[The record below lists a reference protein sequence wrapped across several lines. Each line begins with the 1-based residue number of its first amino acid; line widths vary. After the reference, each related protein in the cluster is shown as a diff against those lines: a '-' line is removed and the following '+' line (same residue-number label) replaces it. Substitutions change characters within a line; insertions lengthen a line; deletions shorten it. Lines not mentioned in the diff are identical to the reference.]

1 MKQKFKFTELCRVRK
16 IHAAFFCLFFS
27 GMIHAQSSSIWFAG
41 QLGIRKKN
49 WEWNQDA
56 GYRTIG
62 SSLKATLWFYRTGAR
77 YYFNE
82 HWNAAA
88 GYALFVSR
96 VDKNKPA
103 FSAENRIWEDV
114 VRQDQWNKL
123 RWVQRFRIDHRW
135 FNANSKTE
143 AYTAHRFRYRTAFI
157 QTLHPQIDLQL
168 YDEIM
173 IQRQHGEW
181 LLNQNRIG
189 AFVHIRMGKQQVIN
203 LGYTWLQQPSGNFN
217 LLHVGFQQNF
227 IN

>member
-1 MKQKFKFTELCRVRK
+1 
-16 IHAAFFCLFFS
+16 
-27 GMIHAQSSSIWFAG
+27 MIHAQSSSIWFAG
-41 QLGIRKKN
+41 QLGMRKKN
-49 WEWNQDA
+49 WEWHQDA

-62 SSLKATLWFYRTGAR
+62 TSPRATLWFYRTGAR
-77 YYFNE
+77 HYFNE
-82 HWNAAA
+82 HWNVAG
-88 GYALFVSR
+88 GYALFNAR
-96 VDKNKPA
+96 VDKEKPA
-103 FSAENRIWEDV
+103 FSAENRIWEEA

-173 IQRQHGEW
+173 IQRQQGEW

-189 AFVHIRMGKQQVIN
+189 AFVYIRTGKQQVIN
-203 LGYTWLQQPSGNFN
+203 LGYTWLQQPSGNLN
-217 LLHVGFQQNF
+217 LLHVGFQQN
-227 IN
+227 IMN

>member
-1 MKQKFKFTELCRVRK
+1 
-16 IHAAFFCLFFS
+16 
-27 GMIHAQSSSIWFAG
+27 MIHAQSSSIWFAG
-41 QLGIRKKN
+41 QLGLRKKN
-49 WEWNQDA
+49 WEWHQDA

-62 SSLKATLWFYRTGAR
+62 VGPKATLWFYRTGVR
-77 YYFNE
+77 HYFNE

-103 FSAENRIWEDV
+103 FSAENRIWEEI

-135 FNANSKTE
+135 FNANSRSE
-143 AYTAHRFRYRTAFI
+143 AFTAHRLRYRTAFI
-157 QTLHPQIDLQL
+157 RTLHPKIDMQL

-173 IQRQHGEW
+173 VQRQHGEW

-189 AFVHIRMGKQQVIN
+189 MFVHVRTGKQQLVN
-203 LGYTWLQQPSGNFN
+203 LGYTRMQQPSGNSN
-217 LLHVGFQQNF
+217 LLHVGFQHQLTN
-227 IN
+227 